1 MLIFV
6 FCVLNYKIKDKYDL
20 IKIIRNFKKAYNLSI
35 FKINYKFK
43 LLQCYIEKD
52 KNIYILSIF
61 IFTYYFLFITKAE
74 MFYISWAE

>member
-1 MLIFV
+1 MLIF

-35 FKINYKFK
+35 FKISYKFK